1 MKTSFFNRYSAA
13 ASNFHVSTYL
23 LRQKHQTDMLQ
34 KDRKFCYNLMVM
46 GKTHQNKSIEDF
58 VFFSPAPCYTAANLS
73 ALYRDSALKEKDRGE
88 FVYIFNSLFTYIFL
102 KSHVSPHSC

>member
-1 MKTSFFNRYSAA
+1 
-13 ASNFHVSTYL
+13 
-23 LRQKHQTDMLQ
+23 MLQ

-88 FVYIFNSLFTYIFL
+88 FVVYIFSSLFTIF
-102 KSHVSPHSC
+102 SIHMFHHVAADLLLIGEVCEELNKDLLAIGK